1 MIAILTLV
9 FFYIII
15 PVIILSIFG
24 EFVKYRYDRSFTDI
38 TPITFKTFISLHNTN
53 HYRWHWSSEDCN
65 SHLKYTSSSGNYDV
79 AFKTYID
86 YVYFKVWTVRKKS
99 HAANKQRTEN
109 TLKIINE
116 WKKDIQLHE
125 KKGAEEI
132 AAAAKEL
139 LKQSAELTGLS
150 EETLKLLDKV
160 KEKV

>member
-15 PVIILSIFG
+15 PTIILFILG
-24 EFVKYRYDRSFTDI
+24 EFVKYRYDRSFTDV
-38 TPITFKTFISLHNTN
+38 TPITFRTFISLHNTN
-53 HYRWHWSSEDCN
+53 PYRWHCDEECD
-65 SHLKYTSSSGNYDV
+65 SHLKYTSSSGNYNV
-79 AFKTYID
+79 AFKNYID
-86 YVYFKVWTVRKKS
+86 YVRFKVWMVREKNRKT
-99 HAANKQRTEN
+99 NKQQTEN